1 MFGNDSLGQLH
12 AISGND
18 PRRGPWEHFA
28 FVPDPL
34 PAESVPLSANT
45 YLKVADARAALGA
58 LDSTA
63 RQLPNPQL
71 LRQPTLRKEAQ
82 STSALEGTYAPLDEV
97 LAADEN
103 EPTTGSMREV
113 LNYVE
118 VAETAFAWQRE
129 GRPLSVTSLCQL
141 QGRLVRGTVS
151 ATPSSGNVRDIQVV
165 IGHRADA
172 PIEDSR
178 FVPMPPGSDLEA
190 RYRDLVEWIAAD
202 HSQSIDPVIG
212 AAMVHYQFETL
223 HPYNDGNGRI
233 GRLIIVLQFLMTG
246 VLTEPTLTVSPWFE
260 ARREEYYN
268 HLLSVS
274 ATGEWDPWVRFFAE
288 GIKESA
294 AATQK
299 QMLALVRVQAELHE
313 RVRASSLRADSAH
326 AVVDHSVGH
335 VAFTVRGLEQAL
347 NVSYGRANKL
357 VAQLIEIGVLAPFGP
372 SDAYRR
378 RFHAPDVMSVLL
390 RS

>member
-1 MFGNDSLGQLH
+1 M
-12 AISGND
+12 
-18 PRRGPWEHFA
+18 
-28 FVPDPL
+28 
-34 PAESVPLSANT
+34 
-45 YLKVADARAALGA
+45 ADARAALGA